1 MTKDCMPFQSC
12 QWHFLVQYFYSLYL
26 FFWYVIL
33 CWRLFSVKSISLRFS
48 AYSYKAIFQIMIL
61 DWRYDSLYDNHLRI
75 LWIFFE
81 LCKNIHIDSLSYK
94 DEDFWGWKY
103 FLGLKPIF
111 SAMQYLNCKQKF
123 VLRSS
128 VS

>member
-48 AYSYKAIFQIMIL
+48 AYSYKAIFQIMML
-61 DWRYDSLYDNHLRI
+61 DICYDLLNNIITWKMWRD
-75 LWIFFE
+75 FE
-81 LCKNIHIDSLSYK
+81 LCKDILIDSLFYK

-111 SAMQYLNCKQKF
+111 SAMQHLNCKQKF